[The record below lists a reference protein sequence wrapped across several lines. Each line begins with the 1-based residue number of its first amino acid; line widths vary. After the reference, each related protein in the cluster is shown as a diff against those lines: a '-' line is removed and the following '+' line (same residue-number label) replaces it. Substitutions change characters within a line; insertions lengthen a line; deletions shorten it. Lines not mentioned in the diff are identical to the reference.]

1 MALQIIHV
9 GILAATCI
17 AAVSLVIRVGVWL
30 ARRFRP
36 GLDPKATEGVV
47 LRFLGSTSGYA
58 CLPLVLAH
66 AIMTGKEPSEGM
78 IGFLMV
84 SGIVGLAL
92 ILGWFVDFLRD
103 RPKS

>member
-9 GILAATCI
+9 GILVATCF
-17 AAVSLVIRVGVWL
+17 AAVSLLIRVGVWL

-58 CLPLVLAH
+58 CLSLVLAQ

-78 IGFLMV
+78 IGFLTV
-84 SGIVGLAL
+84 GGIVGLAL
-92 ILGWFVDFLRD
+92 ILGWFVDYLRD
-103 RPKS
+103 RTKS